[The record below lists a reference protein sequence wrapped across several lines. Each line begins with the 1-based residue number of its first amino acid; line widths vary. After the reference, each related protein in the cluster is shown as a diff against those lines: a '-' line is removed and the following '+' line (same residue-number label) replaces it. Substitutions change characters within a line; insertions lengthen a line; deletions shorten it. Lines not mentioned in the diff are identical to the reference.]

1 MRNEEIHAALRILRR
16 EVRQWQEPVVGVIAK
31 ESRDPFRVLISCVLS
46 LRTKDR
52 TTAEASRRLF
62 ALATN
67 PNALVKL
74 SLSKIQTAIYP
85 VGFYR
90 TKSRQIQAMSRRIL
104 EAYGGR
110 VPDSIDEL
118 LTLPGVGR
126 KTANLVVTALNN
138 PPATA
143 TPGSFVT
150 VADTVQNQSRIPAGS
165 SRTQYYLSVGT
176 VKGAGDK
183 LLGGR
188 AVPALA
194 ANATSSI
201 TSLQLMVPTSTV
213 LGTYYLLACADDT
226 QLVAETD
233 EAGNCRASTSTVEV
247 GRPDLTI
254 SAVINPSTA
263 VPGAAFQVSDTVQ
276 NLTTFSAGISRTQ
289 YYL

>member
-104 EAYGGR
+104 EA
-110 VPDSIDEL
+110 
-118 LTLPGVGR
+118 
-126 KTANLVVTALNN
+126 
-138 PPATA
+138 
-143 TPGSFVT
+143 
-150 VADTVQNQSRIPAGS
+150 
-165 SRTQYYLSVGT
+165 
-176 VKGAGDK
+176 
-183 LLGGR
+183 
-188 AVPALA
+188 
-194 ANATSSI
+194 
-201 TSLQLMVPTSTV
+201 
-213 LGTYYLLACADDT
+213 
-226 QLVAETD
+226 
-233 EAGNCRASTSTVEV
+233 
-247 GRPDLTI
+247 
-254 SAVINPSTA
+254 
-263 VPGAAFQVSDTVQ
+263 
-276 NLTTFSAGISRTQ
+276 
-289 YYL
+289 

>member
-118 LTLPGVGR
+118 FTLPGVGR
-126 KTANLVVTALNN
+126 KTANLVVTIGYTKPGICVDIHVHRINNRWGYISTKTPDETEQALYQKL
-138 PPATA
+138 PAKYWITYNDLLVPFGQNICQPVSPYCSRCKL
-143 TPGSFVT
+143 TKYCDRVDVT
-150 VADTVQNQSRIPAGS
+150 RSR
-165 SRTQYYLSVGT
+165 
-176 VKGAGDK
+176 
-183 LLGGR
+183 
-188 AVPALA
+188 
-194 ANATSSI
+194 
-201 TSLQLMVPTSTV
+201 
-213 LGTYYLLACADDT
+213 
-226 QLVAETD
+226 
-233 EAGNCRASTSTVEV
+233 
-247 GRPDLTI
+247 
-254 SAVINPSTA
+254 
-263 VPGAAFQVSDTVQ
+263 
-276 NLTTFSAGISRTQ
+276 
-289 YYL
+289 